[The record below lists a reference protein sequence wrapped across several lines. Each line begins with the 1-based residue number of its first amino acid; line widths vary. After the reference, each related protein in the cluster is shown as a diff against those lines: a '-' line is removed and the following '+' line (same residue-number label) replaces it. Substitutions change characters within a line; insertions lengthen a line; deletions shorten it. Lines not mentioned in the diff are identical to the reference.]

1 MSKIP
6 GGMSF
11 ASWTKKPYSPATDG
25 MHICLP
31 VLERGADRHEMTRCN
46 LFALRQFILASTRRR
61 VCCTSLICR
70 LRLVGKGRNIC
81 AKFTL
86 RGKQR
91 KMPLLFPHFTKRSSA
106 QCRILFPNSSL
117 GSNSWNRSE
126 EHTSELQ
133 SHLNLV

>member
-25 MHICLP
+25 MHVCLL
-31 VLERGADRHEMTRCN
+31 VLERGADRHEMTRRN
-46 LFALRQFILASTRRR
+46 LFAVRQFILASTRRR

-70 LRLVGKGRNIC
+70 LRLVGNGRNIC

-91 KMPLLFPHFTKRSSA
+91 KMPLVF
-106 QCRILFPNSSL
+106 
-117 GSNSWNRSE
+117 SNSRNAPAPDAGFFFPTRHWAHIVGTALAAE
-126 EHTSELQ
+126 PGQ
-133 SHLNLV
+133 A

>member
-11 ASWTKKPYSPATDG
+11 ASWKKKPYSPATDG

-31 VLERGADRHEMTRCN
+31 VLERGADRHEMTRRN
-46 LFALRQFILASTRRR
+46 PFALRQFILASTRRR
-61 VCCTSLICR
+61 VCYTSLICR

-91 KMPLLFPHFTKRSSA
+91 KMPLLFPHFTKRGNNKG
-106 QCRILFPNSSL
+106 IFL
-117 GSNSWNRSE
+117 RSE

-133 SHLNLV
+133 SLAYLVCRLLLEKK